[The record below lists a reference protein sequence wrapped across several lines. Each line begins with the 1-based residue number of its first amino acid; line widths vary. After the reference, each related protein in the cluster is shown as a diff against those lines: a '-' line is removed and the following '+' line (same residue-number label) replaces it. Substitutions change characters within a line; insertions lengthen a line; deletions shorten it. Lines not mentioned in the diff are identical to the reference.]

1 LLHTIYVFIHPGP
14 GWLNELG
21 SWITKR
27 LIQAYHQYGVGS
39 CPALLITKKGAF
51 DSQPQVIKFTSCL
64 PMVSGSLRVLRLHPP
79 LKTGCHDI
87 AEILLKVVLNT
98 KNQIIHQSIIWF
110 LLDDLISTETM
121 ISNLYT
127 RPLTIKDNIN
137 SNLNLTTFSVLYLCS
152 YLLHLE
158 SDMDMYFHIYF
169 IENILT
175 ISLMHNVW
183 GPSWP

>member
-1 LLHTIYVFIHPGP
+1 MDYQTTHT
-14 GWLNELG
+14 
-21 SWITKR
+21 S
-27 LIQAYHQYGVGS
+27 
-39 CPALLITKKGAF
+39 KKGAF
-51 DSQPQVIKFTSCL
+51 DSQLQVIKFTSCL
-64 PMVSGSLRVLRLHPP
+64 PMVGGSLRVLRLHSP

-87 AEILLKVVLNT
+87 AEILLKVVLST
-98 KNQIIHQSIIWF
+98 KNQIIHPSIIWF

-158 SDMDMYFHIYF
+158 SD
-169 IENILT
+169 
-175 ISLMHNVW
+175 ISMAYGHVPPYLFYRKHHHYKSNA
-183 GPSWP
+183 